1 MLKMNLVEVDSII
14 MAERKCKKKFGLMC
28 FSECYVK
35 NTIGL
40 PSNGLDGASVEAI
53 AWVDAVNAQV

>member
-1 MLKMNLVEVDSII
+1 